1 MKLSEMTTVQLAD
14 CLCDLAE
21 PVANIMND
29 KAVVEA
35 LKTAS
40 LAARD
45 ANSAPL
51 DIYKPIVARLLP
63 GLLKS
68 RRKDTFAVIAALTGK
83 TIKEIETQN
92 GFLTI
97 KEARESWDEELRDFF
112 AQARA

>member
-1 MKLSEMTTVQLAD
+1 MKLSEMNTVQLAD

-21 PVANIMND
+21 PVASIMND
-29 KAVVEA
+29 KAVIEA
-35 LKTAS
+35 LKAAS

-45 ANSAPL
+45 ANNTPL
-51 DIYKPIVARLLP
+51 DVYKPIVARLLP
-63 GLLKS
+63 GLLKT